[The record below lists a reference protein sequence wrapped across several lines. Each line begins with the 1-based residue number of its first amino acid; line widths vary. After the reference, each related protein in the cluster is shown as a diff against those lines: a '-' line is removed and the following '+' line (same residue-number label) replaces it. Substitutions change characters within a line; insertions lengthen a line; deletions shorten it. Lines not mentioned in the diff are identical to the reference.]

1 MYTAVHMSV
10 RSRVASLTAAATVL
24 GLVVA
29 PEASAHGI
37 VGVQD
42 LPIPRWLFG
51 WAATIVLVVSFVALA
66 VLWPKPRLQDGAER
80 RLLGVPRVLDPLC
93 GALGVLAFGL
103 VVYAGLAGSD
113 VPSANLAPT
122 AIYVTAWVGVVFA
135 SLLFG
140 DVWAAFSPWRALGR
154 FGGWVA
160 QRVAGDGLPAP
171 MAYPE
176 RLGRWPAA
184 VGLVLF
190 AWVELVWSRGDEPAV
205 LAVLALAYAVVML
218 VGMSLYGVEAW
229 VRNADAF
236 GVYFGLFARIAP
248 LRWERGAVYGR
259 APLSGLP
266 GLDAGAGTLA
276 VLLAAIGI
284 TTFDGFSEGPLWSD
298 VAPELTDAIAGLGF
312 AQGTALQIA
321 FTIGLLL
328 VVGFVSG
335 LFWLGINGMKSVS
348 RAYDAHRLA
357 REFAHTLVPIAAA
370 YVVAHYFSLLA
381 FQGQAMGYLLSN
393 PLGDALAPG
402 DGGLL
407 GTAQWTIDYGW
418 VSANAIW
425 YVQVGALVVGHI
437 AGLILAHDRAIALY
451 GNAREA
457 TRSQYWMLAVMV
469 AFTSLGLWLLSAANA

>member
-1 MYTAVHMSV
+1 MPV
-10 RSRVASLTAAATVL
+10 RSRIVALTGAMSLT
-24 GLVVA
+24 GLILA
-29 PEASAHGI
+29 PQASAHGI

-51 WAATIVLVVSFVALA
+51 WAATIVLVLSFVALA
-66 VLWPKPRLQDGAER
+66 VLWPKPKLQETRER
-80 RLLGVPRVLDPLC
+80 RLLGIPRLLDPLC
-93 GALGVLAFGL
+93 GALGVFAFGA
-103 VVYAGLAGSD
+103 VVYAGLAGSE
-113 VPSANLAPT
+113 VASANLAPT
-122 AIYVTAWVGVVFA
+122 AIYVTAWVGLVFA
-135 SLLFG
+135 ALLFG
-140 DVWAAFSPWRALGR
+140 DVWAALSPWRALGR
-154 FGGWVA
+154 LGGWVA
-160 QRVAGDGLPAP
+160 QRLAGDGLPEP
-171 MAYPE
+171 MPYPE

-184 VGLVLF
+184 VGLIAF
-190 AWVELVWSRGDEPAV
+190 AWVELVWTRGDEPVV
-205 LAVLALAYAVVML
+205 LAVLAIAYAVVML

-229 VRNADAF
+229 TRNADAF
-236 GVYFGLFARIAP
+236 GVYFALFAKIAP

-259 APLSGLP
+259 PPLAGLP
-266 GLDAGAGTLA
+266 RMDAGPGTLA

-284 TTFDGFSEGPLWSD
+284 TTFDGFSEGPVWTD
-298 VAPELTDAIAGLGF
+298 VAPELTDAISSLGF
-312 AQGTALQIA
+312 AQATALQFA

-328 VVGFVSG
+328 IIGLVSG
-335 LFWLGINGMKSVS
+335 LFWLGIKGMQTVS
-348 RAYDAHRLA
+348 KAYDAPRLA

-370 YVVAHYFSLLA
+370 YIVAHYFSLLA
-381 FQGQAMGYLLSN
+381 YQGQAMGYLISN

-418 VSANAIW
+418 VGANAIW
-425 YVQVGALVVGHI
+425 YVQVGALVVGHV

>member
-1 MYTAVHMSV
+1 MSA
-10 RSRVASLTAAATVL
+10 RSRLAALTGAAWL
-24 GLVVA
+24 IGLCLA

-66 VLWPKPRLQDGAER
+66 VLWPKPKLQASRER
-80 RLLGVPRVLDPLC
+80 RLLSIPRFLDPVC
-93 GALGVLAFGL
+93 GALGVLAFGF
-103 VVYAGLAGSD
+103 VVYAGLAGTE
-113 VPSANLAPT
+113 VPAANLAPT
-122 AIYVTAWVGVVFA
+122 AIYVTVWVGVVFA
-135 SLLFG
+135 ALLFG

-160 QRVAGDGLPAP
+160 QRVAGGGLPEP

-176 RLGRWPAA
+176 RVGRWPAA
-184 VGLVLF
+184 MGLIAF
-190 AWVELVWSRGDEPAV
+190 AWVELVWTRGDEPMV
-205 LAVLALAYAVVML
+205 LAVLAVAYAVVML

-229 VRNADAF
+229 TRNADAF
-236 GVYFGLFARIAP
+236 GVYFGLFARISP
-248 LRWERGAVYGR
+248 LRWERGALFVR
-259 APLSGLP
+259 PPLAGLP
-266 GLDAGAGTLA
+266 SLDAGPGTLA

-284 TTFDGFSEGPLWSD
+284 TTFDGFSEGPIWTD
-298 VAPELTDAIAGLGF
+298 VAPELTDLFAGLGF
-312 AQGTALQIA
+312 SQAVALQIT
-321 FTIGLLL
+321 FTFGLLL
-328 VVGFVSG
+328 VTGLVAG
-335 LFWLGINGMKSVS
+335 LFWLGINGMKTVS
-348 RAYDAHRLA
+348 AQYDAHRLA

-370 YVVAHYFSLLA
+370 YIVAHYFSLLA
-381 FQGQAMGYLLSN
+381 YQGQAMGYLLSN

-407 GTAQWTIDYGW
+407 GTAQWTIDYAW
-418 VSANAIW
+418 VGANAIW
-425 YVQVGALVVGHI
+425 YVQVGALVIGHV